1 MLTHSDISKQ
11 SGLPDRGR
19 RATRT
24 GGRNGSERRI
34 VFRCASDPAV
44 LMGIGAVWTLATLI
58 RPAAPDLANQIDSAK
73 RTVRRRPGISGR
85 MATDVLRRPKS
96 QRRWITGSENI
107 PTRPADAAPDEQ
119 VRR

>member
-1 MLTHSDISKQ
+1 MLTRSDISNQ
-11 SGLPDRGR
+11 SGLLDRGR

-24 GGRNGSERRI
+24 GARNGSARRL

-85 MATDVLRRPKS
+85 MSIDVLRRPKS
-96 QRRWITGSENI
+96 PKRWITEGEDI
-107 PTRPADAAPDEQ
+107 PMRPADDAPGEQ

>member
-1 MLTHSDISKQ
+1 MLPYSDISKQ

-19 RATRT
+19 RATRMGASN
-24 GGRNGSERRI
+24 GGARRI

-73 RTVRRRPGISGR
+73 RTVRRRPRISGS
-85 MATDVLRRPKS
+85 MAIDVLQRPKS
-96 QRRWITGSENI
+96 AGRWITESENL
-107 PTRPADAAPDEQ
+107 PTRPTDAKPAEQ
-119 VRR
+119 MRG

>member
-24 GGRNGSERRI
+24 GSRNGGARRI

-58 RPAAPDLANQIDSAK
+58 RSAAPDLANQIDSAK
-73 RTVRRRPGISGR
+73 RTVRHRSRMSGR
-85 MATDVLRRPKS
+85 MSIDVLRRPKS
-96 QRRWITGSENI
+96 PRRWITESENI
-107 PTRPADAAPDEQ
+107 PTRPTDVAPVEQ
-119 VRR
+119 RRR

>member
-1 MLTHSDISKQ
+1 MLTHSDIPKH

-19 RATRT
+19 RATRP
-24 GGRNGSERRI
+24 GSRNGHTRRI

-73 RTVRRRPGISGR
+73 RTVRRRAGISGR
-85 MATDVLRRPKS
+85 MSIDVLRRRKS
-96 QRRWITGSENI
+96 PRRWITERENI
-107 PTRPADAAPDEQ
+107 PMRPTDAAPAEHM
-119 VRR
+119 RR

>member
-1 MLTHSDISKQ
+1 MLSHSDISKQ
-11 SGLPDRGR
+11 LGLPDRGR
-19 RATRT
+19 KANRT
-24 GGRNGSERRI
+24 GARNGSARRI

-73 RTVRRRPGISGR
+73 RTIRCRPGISGR
-85 MATDVLRRPKS
+85 MSIDVLRRPKS
-96 QRRWITGSENI
+96 SRRWITECGNI
-107 PTRPADAAPDEQ
+107 PTRPGDAAPAAR

>member
-1 MLTHSDISKQ
+1 MLTHSDFSRQ

-19 RATRT
+19 RAART
-24 GGRNGSERRI
+24 GARNASARKI
-34 VFRCASDPAV
+34 VLRCASDPAV

-73 RTVRRRPGISGR
+73 RTVGRRPGSSGR
-85 MATDVLRRPKS
+85 RSIDVLRRPKFP
-96 QRRWITGSENI
+96 RGWIPESDSI
-107 PTRPADAAPDEQ
+107 PTRRTDAAPGEQ